1 MPKIA
6 VSEARKRLSELLKRV
21 SDDPDKVYEI
31 TVNEIVFGELRAS
44 SSKALRVNAGDA
56 LLKAMDQLE
65 NEIAP
70 ARAKHKVA
78 RNHND
83 YLYTGE
89 R

>member
-6 VSEARKRLSELLKRV
+6 VSEARKKLSDLLKRV

-31 TVNEIVFGELRAS
+31 TVNKIVLGELRAS
-44 SSKALRVNAGDA
+44 SSKGLRVNAGEA

-65 NEIAP
+65 GETAP
-70 ARAKHKVA
+70 SRGGRTVA

-83 YLYTGE
+83 YLYSGK

>member
-6 VSEARKRLSELLKRV
+6 VSEARKKLSDLLKKI
-21 SDDPDKVYEI
+21 SDNPDRVYEI
-31 TVNEIVFGELRAS
+31 TVNNIVLGELRAS

-65 NEIAP
+65 SEIVP
-70 ARAKHKVA
+70 ARGKHKIA
-78 RNHND
+78 RNHNE
-83 YLYTGE
+83 YLYPEE

>member
-6 VSEARKRLSELLKRV
+6 VSEARKKLSELLKRV

-31 TVNEIVFGELRAS
+31 TVNDIVLGELRAS
-44 SSKALRVNAGDA
+44 SSKTLRVNAGDA

-65 NEIAP
+65 SEIVT
-70 ARAKHKVA
+70 ARGKHKVA
-78 RNHND
+78 RSHND
-83 YLYTGE
+83 YLYPAE